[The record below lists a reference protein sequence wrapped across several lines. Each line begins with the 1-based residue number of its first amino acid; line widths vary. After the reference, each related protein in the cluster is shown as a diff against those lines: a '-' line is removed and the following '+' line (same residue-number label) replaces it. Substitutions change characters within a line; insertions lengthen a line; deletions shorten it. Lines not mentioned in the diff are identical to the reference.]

1 MNNRDEAR
9 LEQRVKEIEHT
20 PLTGPD
26 IDEAFYVF
34 AIRVTSDESVGKRK
48 LTADR
53 LYYLVD
59 GFTILNDRV
68 LVTKDRFK
76 KTIYDYYDGG
86 GANTDPHISINAIL
100 GENGAGKS
108 SLVEFELRLINNLSA
123 IIFGEYAKE
132 YGWPHLH
139 FVDGVKGEM
148 YYLLGQTVYKLSL
161 NDRDASLNYYYWQ
174 DDEEDG
180 KYVFKNEQPEL
191 DLLGPKHIPSDRP
204 IRSIYYNSYFESLKK
219 LLSRFFYTVVLN
231 QSVYAYNTRDFK
243 KECNSEEYE
252 IAVRNGRNHNEKG
265 EEIPYKTED
274 KCWLSGL
281 FHKNDGY
288 QIPIVLTPYRYE
300 GNYDINKENRL
311 AYERLI
317 SNMVR
322 TEAKDRVINGHLQVT
337 SFDLWQ
343 KTDEYD
349 LEYIH
354 QNLGFEQFIDENFG
368 RMKEITLSAWN
379 KVLEFDILKDS
390 ASYIYRNKAI
400 NYLVYKTL
408 KIAITYDEYRDY
420 RYKYINESRPFDE
433 ADYHR
438 LVQRTIANYSH
449 VTNKLYRTIA
459 YLVWDIYEIH
469 GGTEEKPVRVKIDD
483 INKKWVEALGKK
495 KAEISNLV
503 YTTLILEAA
512 IPPPFLR
519 TGIGMVEIPSGIY
532 IPFEYLSSGEKQ
544 QAYTISSLVY
554 HLKNLD
560 SVESDNSS
568 NERTSYKYVQLI
580 LEEVELYF
588 HPEMQRQFLRSL
600 LDGIRRA
607 SLTHIKWVNICV
619 VTHSPFVLSDI
630 PSRNVLALKK
640 DNSEVEKIPCFGANI
655 HEMLRHSFFLKNG
668 SAGDYA
674 QWLITRIAKC
684 LRVMRWINGRELPPA
699 FFPSL
704 EELPEEFKFLEEFK
718 SLLNDGNFSNDAF
731 EMVNSQEV
739 LLSQINM
746 VEEPIVRRVLLD
758 DYHRTFVDDES
769 GYKKSMRA
777 LLQSQLDALGE

>member
-1 MNNRDEAR
+1 MNNRKVTR
-9 LEQRVKEIEHT
+9 WEQRAKEIEYI

-26 IDEAFYVF
+26 IDDAFYVF
-34 AIRVTSDESVGKRK
+34 AIRVISDESVGKRK

-53 LYYLVD
+53 PYYLLD

-76 KTIYDYYDGG
+76 KTIYDYYDDG

-132 YGWPHLH
+132 YGWSHLH

-148 YYLLGQTVYKLSL
+148 YYLLGQNVYKLSL
-161 NDRDASLNYYYWQ
+161 NGREASLNCYFWQ
-174 DDEEDG
+174 ADEEDG
-180 KYVFKNEQPEL
+180 KYLFKKEQPEL
-191 DLLGPKHIPSDRP
+191 DLLGTKQLSSGRP
-204 IRSIYYNSYFESLKK
+204 IKSIYSDSYFESLKN
-219 LLSRFFYTVVLN
+219 LLSSFFYTVVLN

-252 IAVRNGRNHNEKG
+252 IAIRNGRNHNEKG

-274 KCWLSGL
+274 KCWLNGL

-317 SNMVR
+317 ANMVR

-354 QNLGFEQFIDENFG
+354 HNLGYDQFDDKDLEK
-368 RMKEITLSAWN
+368 MKDITLRVWN
-379 KVLEFDILKDS
+379 NALGFDILKDS
-390 ASYIYRNKAI
+390 ASYIYRTKAI

-408 KIAITYDEYRDY
+408 KIANTYDEYRDY
-420 RYKYINESRPFDE
+420 RYKYIKNSHPFDE
-433 ADYHR
+433 ADYHS
-438 LVQRTIANYSH
+438 LVERTIDNYSH

-459 YLVWDIYEIH
+459 YLVWDIFEIQ
-469 GGTEEKPVRVKIDD
+469 GGTEEQPVRAKIDD
-483 INKKWVEALGKK
+483 INKKWVEALTKK
-495 KAEISNLV
+495 KAEFTNLV

-519 TGIGMVEIPSGIY
+519 AEIGMVELRSGAY

-560 SVESDNSS
+560 SVGSDNSS
-568 NERTSYKYVQLI
+568 NERTAYEYVQLI

-588 HPEMQRQFLRSL
+588 HPEMQRQFLRTL
-600 LDGIRRA
+600 LDGIRLA
-607 SLTHIKWVNICV
+607 NLTHVKWVNICV

-640 DNSEVEKIPCFGANI
+640 DNSEVERIPCFGANI

-668 SAGDYA
+668 SAGAYA

-699 FFPSL
+699 YFPSL
-704 EELPEEFKFLEEFK
+704 DELPEEFEFLREFK
-718 SLLNDGNFSNDAF
+718 SMLDGGKFSNEAF
-731 EMVNSQEV
+731 KMVNSQEV
-739 LLSQINM
+739 LLSQINL

-758 DYHRTFVDDES
+758 DYHRTFVDDEN

>member
-1 MNNRDEAR
+1 MNNREVAR
-9 LEQRVKEIEHT
+9 WEQRAKEIKHT
-20 PLTGPD
+20 PLTGPG

-34 AIRVTSDESVGKRK
+34 AIGVTSDESVGKRK
-48 LTADR
+48 LMADR
-53 LYYLVD
+53 PYYLLD
-59 GFTILNDRV
+59 GFTILNDKV
-68 LVTKDRFK
+68 LVTKDRLK

-86 GANTDPHISINAIL
+86 GTNTDPHISINAIL

-108 SLVEFELRLINNLSA
+108 SLVEFELRLINNFSA

-148 YYLLGQTVYKLSL
+148 YYLLGQIVYKLTL
-161 NDRDASLNYYYWQ
+161 NDRNASLNCYFWQ

-180 KYVFKNEQPEL
+180 KCVFKNEQPEL
-191 DLLGPKHIPSDRP
+191 DLIRARHIPADRP
-204 IRSIYYNSYFESLKK
+204 IKSIYYDSYFESLKK

-231 QSVYAYNTRDFK
+231 QSVYAYNTRDFR

-265 EEIPYKTED
+265 EEISYKTED
-274 KCWLSGL
+274 RCWLSGL

-343 KTDEYD
+343 KTEEYD

-354 QNLGFEQFIDENFG
+354 HNLGYEQFKDEDLG
-368 RMKEITLSAWN
+368 RMKDITLSAWN
-379 KVLEFDILKDS
+379 EVLGFDILKES
-390 ASYIYRNKAI
+390 ASYIYRTKAVK
-400 NYLVYKTL
+400 YLVYKTL

-420 RYKYINESRPFDE
+420 RYKYINEKHPFDE
-433 ADYHR
+433 ADYYR
-438 LVQRTIANYSH
+438 LVQRMIANYSH

-469 GGTEEKPVRVKIDD
+469 GGTEEQPVRVKIDD
-483 INKKWVEALGKK
+483 INKKWVEALSKK
-495 KAEISNLV
+495 KAEITNLV

-519 TGIGMVEIPSGIY
+519 TGIGMVELQTGAY
-532 IPFEYLSSGEKQ
+532 VPFEYLSSGEKQ
-544 QAYTISSLVY
+544 QVYTISSLVY

-568 NERTSYKYVQLI
+568 NERTAYQYVQII

-588 HPEMQRQFLRSL
+588 HPEMQRKFLRSL

-607 SLTHIKWVNICV
+607 SLTHIKWVDICV

-640 DNSEVEKIPCFGANI
+640 DNSEVGKIPCFGANI
-655 HEMLRHSFFLKNG
+655 HEMLRHSFFLENG
-668 SAGDYA
+668 SSGDFA

-684 LRVMRWINGRELPPA
+684 LRVTRWINGRELPPA
-699 FFPSL
+699 YFPSL
-704 EELPEEFKFLEEFK
+704 EELPEEFEFLEEFK
-718 SLLNDGNFSNDAF
+718 SLLNDGKFSNDAF
-731 EMVNSQEV
+731 KMVNSQKV

-746 VEEPIVRRVLLD
+746 VEEPIVRRILLD
-758 DYHRTFVDDES
+758 DYHRTFVDDEN

-777 LLQSQLDALGE
+777 LLQSQLDALDE

>member
-1 MNNRDEAR
+1 MVRW
-9 LEQRVKEIEHT
+9 EQRVKEIEHI

-34 AIRVTSDESVGKRK
+34 CIRVTSDESVGKRK
-48 LTADR
+48 LAADR
-53 LYYLVD
+53 PYYLLD
-59 GFTILNDRV
+59 GFTILDDRV

-108 SLVEFELRLINNLSA
+108 SLVEFELRLINNFSA
-123 IIFGEYAKE
+123 IIFGEYARE

-148 YYLLGQTVYKLSL
+148 YYLLGQIVYKLTL
-161 NDRDASLNYYYWQ
+161 NDRDASLNCYFRQ
-174 DDEEDG
+174 EDEEDG
-180 KYVFKNEQPEL
+180 KYVFKNEQPES
-191 DLLGPKHIPSDRP
+191 DLIRARHILSDKP
-204 IRSIYYNSYFESLKK
+204 IKSIYYDSYFEPLKK
-219 LLSRFFYTVVLN
+219 QLSRFFYTVVLN
-231 QSVYAYNTRDFK
+231 QSVYAYNTRDYK

-252 IAVRNGRNHNEKG
+252 IAVRNGRKHNEKG

-274 KCWLSGL
+274 KCWLNGL

-288 QIPIVLTPYRYE
+288 QIPIVLTPCRYE

-317 SNMVR
+317 SIMVR
-322 TEAKDRVINGHLQVT
+322 AEEKDRVINGHLKVT
-337 SFDLWQ
+337 SFDLWK

-354 QNLGFEQFIDENFG
+354 QNLGYEQFNDEDFG
-368 RMKEITLSAWN
+368 RMKDITLSAWTEE
-379 KVLEFDILKDS
+379 LGFDILKDS
-390 ASYIYRNKAI
+390 ASYIYRTKAI
-400 NYLVYKTL
+400 NYLIYKTL
-408 KIAITYDEYRDY
+408 KIADTYDEYRDY
-420 RYKYINESRPFDE
+420 KYKYNNESRPFDE
-433 ADYHR
+433 VDYHK

-449 VTNKLYRTIA
+449 VTSKLYRTIA

-469 GGTEEKPVRVKIDD
+469 GGTEEQPVRAKIDD
-483 INKKWVEALGKK
+483 INKKWLEALRKK
-495 KAEISNLV
+495 KAEFTNLV

-519 TGIGMVEIPSGIY
+519 TGIGMVELQTGVY
-532 IPFEYLSSGEKQ
+532 VPFEYLSSGEKQ

-560 SVESDNSS
+560 SVVSDKSS
-568 NERTSYKYVQLI
+568 NERTAYKYVQLI

-607 SLTHIKWVNICV
+607 SLTHIEWVNVCV

-640 DNSEVEKIPCFGANI
+640 DNSKVEKIPCFGANI

-668 SAGDYA
+668 SAGDFA
-674 QWLITRIAKC
+674 QWSITRIAKC
-684 LRVMRWINGRELPPA
+684 LRVMRWINERELPPTY
-699 FFPSL
+699 FPSL
-704 EELPEEFKFLEEFK
+704 DNLPEEFEFLEEFK
-718 SLLNDGNFSNDAF
+718 TLLNHKKFDNDAF
-731 EMVNSQEV
+731 KMVYSQEV
-739 LLSQINM
+739 LLSQINL
-746 VEEPIVRRVLLD
+746 VEEPIVRRILLD
-758 DYHRTFVDDES
+758 DYHRTFVDDEN

-777 LLQSQLDALGE
+777 LLQAQLDALGE

>member
-1 MNNRDEAR
+1 MNNREVAR
-9 LEQRVKEIEHT
+9 WEQRAKEIKHT
-20 PLTGPD
+20 PLTGPG

-34 AIRVTSDESVGKRK
+34 AIRVTCDESVGKRK
-48 LTADR
+48 LMADR
-53 LYYLVD
+53 PYYLLD
-59 GFTILNDRV
+59 GFTILNDKV
-68 LVTKDRFK
+68 LVTKDRLK

-86 GANTDPHISINAIL
+86 GTNTDPHISINAIL

-108 SLVEFELRLINNLSA
+108 SLVEFELRLINNFSA

-148 YYLLGQTVYKLSL
+148 YYLLGQIVYKLTL
-161 NDRDASLNYYYWQ
+161 NDRNASLNCYFWQ

-180 KYVFKNEQPEL
+180 KCVFKNEQPDL
-191 DLLGPKHIPSDRP
+191 DLIRARHIPSDRP
-204 IRSIYYNSYFESLKK
+204 IKSIYDDSYFESLKK

-231 QSVYAYNTRDFK
+231 QSVYAYNTRDFR

-265 EEIPYKTED
+265 EEISYKTED
-274 KCWLSGL
+274 RCWLSGL

-343 KTDEYD
+343 KTEEYD

-354 QNLGFEQFIDENFG
+354 HNLGYEQFKDEDLG
-368 RMKEITLSAWN
+368 RMKDITLSAWN
-379 KVLEFDILKDS
+379 EVLRFDILKES
-390 ASYIYRNKAI
+390 ASYIYRTKAVK
-400 NYLVYKTL
+400 YLVYKTL

-420 RYKYINESRPFDE
+420 RYKYINEKHPFDE
-433 ADYHR
+433 ADYYR

-469 GGTEEKPVRVKIDD
+469 GGTEEQPVRVKIDD
-483 INKKWVEALGKK
+483 INKKWVEALSKK
-495 KAEISNLV
+495 KAEITTLV

-519 TGIGMVEIPSGIY
+519 TGIGMVELQTGAY
-532 IPFEYLSSGEKQ
+532 VPFEYLSSGEKQ
-544 QAYTISSLVY
+544 QVYTISSLVY

-568 NERTSYKYVQLI
+568 NERTAYQYVQII

-588 HPEMQRQFLRSL
+588 HPEMQRKFLRSL

-607 SLTHIKWVNICV
+607 SLTHIKWIDICV

-640 DNSEVEKIPCFGANI
+640 DNSEVGKIPCFGANI
-655 HEMLRHSFFLKNG
+655 HEMLRHSFFLENG
-668 SAGDYA
+668 SSGDFA

-684 LRVMRWINGRELPPA
+684 LRVTRWINGRELPPA
-699 FFPSL
+699 YFPSL
-704 EELPEEFKFLEEFK
+704 EELPEEFEFLEEFK
-718 SLLNDGNFSNDAF
+718 SLLNDGKFSNDAF
-731 EMVNSQEV
+731 KMVNSQKV

-746 VEEPIVRRVLLD
+746 VEEPIVRRILLD
-758 DYHRTFVDDES
+758 DYHRTFVDDEN

-777 LLQSQLDALGE
+777 LLQSQLDALDE

>member
-1 MNNRDEAR
+1 MNKREMVR
-9 LEQRVKEIEHT
+9 WEQRVKEIEHI

-34 AIRVTSDESVGKRK
+34 CIRVTSDESVGKRK
-48 LTADR
+48 LAADR
-53 LYYLVD
+53 PYYLLD
-59 GFTILNDRV
+59 GFTILDDRV

-108 SLVEFELRLINNLSA
+108 SLVEFELRLINNFSA
-123 IIFGEYAKE
+123 IIFGELARE
-132 YGWPHLH
+132 DGRPHLH

-148 YYLLGQTVYKLSL
+148 YYLLGQIVYKLTL
-161 NDRDASLNYYYWQ
+161 NDRDASLNCYFRQ
-174 DDEEDG
+174 EDEEDG
-180 KYVFKNEQPEL
+180 KYVFKNEQPES
-191 DLLGPKHIPSDRP
+191 DLIRARHILSDKP
-204 IRSIYYNSYFESLKK
+204 IKSIYYDSYFEPLKK
-219 LLSRFFYTVVLN
+219 QLSRFFYTVVLN
-231 QSVYAYNTRDFK
+231 QSVYAYNTRDYK

-252 IAVRNGRNHNEKG
+252 IAVRNGRKHNEKG

-274 KCWLSGL
+274 KCWLNGL

-288 QIPIVLTPYRYE
+288 QIPIVLTPCRYE

-317 SNMVR
+317 SIMVR
-322 TEAKDRVINGHLQVT
+322 AEEKDRVINGHLKVT
-337 SFDLWQ
+337 SFDLWK

-354 QNLGFEQFIDENFG
+354 QNLGYEQFNDEDFG
-368 RMKEITLSAWN
+368 RMKDITLSAWTEE
-379 KVLEFDILKDS
+379 LGFDILKDS
-390 ASYIYRNKAI
+390 ASYIYRTKAI
-400 NYLVYKTL
+400 NYLIYKTL
-408 KIAITYDEYRDY
+408 KIADTYDEYRDY
-420 RYKYINESRPFDE
+420 KYKYNNESRPFDE
-433 ADYHR
+433 VDYHK

-449 VTNKLYRTIA
+449 VTSKLYRTIA

-469 GGTEEKPVRVKIDD
+469 GGTEEQPVRAKIDD
-483 INKKWVEALGKK
+483 INKKWLEALRKK
-495 KAEISNLV
+495 KAEFTNLV

-519 TGIGMVEIPSGIY
+519 TGIGMVELQTGVY
-532 IPFEYLSSGEKQ
+532 VPFEYLSSGEKQ

-560 SVESDNSS
+560 SVVSDKSS
-568 NERTSYKYVQLI
+568 NERTAYKYVQLI

-607 SLTHIKWVNICV
+607 SLTHIEWVNVCV

-640 DNSEVEKIPCFGANI
+640 DNSKVEKIPCFGANI

-668 SAGDYA
+668 SAGDFA
-674 QWLITRIAKC
+674 QWSITRIAKC
-684 LRVMRWINGRELPPA
+684 LRVMRWINERELPPTY
-699 FFPSL
+699 FPSL
-704 EELPEEFKFLEEFK
+704 DNLPEEFEFLEEFK
-718 SLLNDGNFSNDAF
+718 TLLNHKKFDNDAF
-731 EMVNSQEV
+731 KMVYSQEV
-739 LLSQINM
+739 LLSQINL
-746 VEEPIVRRVLLD
+746 VEEPIVRRILLD
-758 DYHRTFVDDES
+758 DYHRTFVDDEN

-777 LLQSQLDALGE
+777 LLQAQLDALGE

>member
-1 MNNRDEAR
+1 MNKREMVR
-9 LEQRVKEIEHT
+9 WEQRVKEIEHI

-34 AIRVTSDESVGKRK
+34 CIRVTSDESVGKRK
-48 LTADR
+48 LAADR
-53 LYYLVD
+53 PYYLLD
-59 GFTILNDRV
+59 GFTILDDRV

-108 SLVEFELRLINNLSA
+108 SLVEFELRLINNFSA
-123 IIFGEYAKE
+123 IIFGEYARE

-148 YYLLGQTVYKLSL
+148 YYLLGQIVYKLTL
-161 NDRDASLNYYYWQ
+161 NDRDASLNCYFRQ
-174 DDEEDG
+174 EDEEDG
-180 KYVFKNEQPEL
+180 KYVFKNEQPES
-191 DLLGPKHIPSDRP
+191 DLIRARHILSDKP
-204 IRSIYYNSYFESLKK
+204 IKSIYYDSYFEPLKK
-219 LLSRFFYTVVLN
+219 QLSRFFYTVVLN
-231 QSVYAYNTRDFK
+231 QSVYAYNTRDYK

-252 IAVRNGRNHNEKG
+252 IAVRNGRKHNEKG

-274 KCWLSGL
+274 KCWLNGL

-288 QIPIVLTPYRYE
+288 QIPIVLTPCRYE

-317 SNMVR
+317 SIMVR
-322 TEAKDRVINGHLQVT
+322 AEEKDRVINGHLKVT
-337 SFDLWQ
+337 SFDLWK

-354 QNLGFEQFIDENFG
+354 QNLGYEQFNDEDFG
-368 RMKEITLSAWN
+368 RMKDITLSAWTEE
-379 KVLEFDILKDS
+379 LGFDILKDS
-390 ASYIYRNKAI
+390 ASYIYRTKAI
-400 NYLVYKTL
+400 NYLIYKTL
-408 KIAITYDEYRDY
+408 KIADTYDEYRDY
-420 RYKYINESRPFDE
+420 KYKYNNESRPFDE
-433 ADYHR
+433 VDYHK

-449 VTNKLYRTIA
+449 VTSKLYRTIA

-469 GGTEEKPVRVKIDD
+469 GGTEEQPVRAKIDD
-483 INKKWVEALGKK
+483 INKKWLEALRKK
-495 KAEISNLV
+495 KAEFTNLV

-519 TGIGMVEIPSGIY
+519 TGIGMVELQTGVY
-532 IPFEYLSSGEKQ
+532 VPFEYLSSGEKQ

-560 SVESDNSS
+560 SVVSDKSS
-568 NERTSYKYVQLI
+568 NERTAYKYVQLI

-607 SLTHIKWVNICV
+607 SLTHIEWVNVCV

-640 DNSEVEKIPCFGANI
+640 DNSKVEKIPCFGANI

-668 SAGDYA
+668 SAGDFA
-674 QWLITRIAKC
+674 QWSITRIAKC
-684 LRVMRWINGRELPPA
+684 LRVMRWINERELPPTY
-699 FFPSL
+699 FPSL
-704 EELPEEFKFLEEFK
+704 DNLPEEFEFLEEFK
-718 SLLNDGNFSNDAF
+718 TLLNHKKFDNDAF
-731 EMVNSQEV
+731 KMVYSQEV
-739 LLSQINM
+739 LLSQINL
-746 VEEPIVRRVLLD
+746 VEEPIVRRILLD
-758 DYHRTFVDDES
+758 DYHRTFVDDEN

-777 LLQSQLDALGE
+777 LLQAQLDALGE